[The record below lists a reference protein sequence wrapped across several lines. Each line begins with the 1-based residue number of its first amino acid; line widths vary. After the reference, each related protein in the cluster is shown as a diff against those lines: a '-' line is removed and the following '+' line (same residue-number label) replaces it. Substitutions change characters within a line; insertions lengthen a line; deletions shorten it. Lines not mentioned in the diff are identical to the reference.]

1 MNLSFLFFEIKDRK
15 SIVTG
20 SRNCQVVFQTG
31 CIVLYSESALYQGS
45 SFSVSSP
52 AFGIITTYY
61 YSH

>member
-1 MNLSFLFFEIKDRK
+1 MNISFHFFEIKDRK

-20 SRNCQVVFQTG
+20 SRNCQAVFQNG
-31 CIVLYSESALYQGS
+31 CIVLYSESALYEGS

-52 AFGIITTYY
+52 AFGIATTYY